1 MPRMVVETNMNIR
14 ASLRTV
20 APPVALMAAAAAACG
35 SERVTAGGDR
45 PAPPAADGVVV
56 QVLVEGGFLPAE
68 VALGAVPAVTV
79 LRDGTVISAA
89 AVPAIYPG
97 PAITPLQAVKV
108 DGATVDRLVDRARSL
123 GLLEGPLE
131 FGRPSV
137 ADAPD
142 TTVTITAGGTTHRH
156 VANALGSGDDG
167 AAGAGSGL
175 TETEVA
181 NRRALSTFV
190 AATQN
195 LPPGER
201 AWVPSAVAVYGLGPY
216 SAEPELP
223 QNEVEWPLAEPPA
236 VGDQSCTL
244 VVGDEVTVLLDVL
257 SRASA
262 RTPWLVDGTRQ
273 ALAFRPVVPGQSGCE
288 G

>member
-1 MPRMVVETNMNIR
+1 M
-14 ASLRTV
+14 
-20 APPVALMAAAAAACG
+20 
-35 SERVTAGGDR
+35 
-45 PAPPAADGVVV
+45 
-56 QVLVEGGFLPAE
+56 QVLVDGGFVPAE
-68 VALGAVPAVTV
+68 AAVGAVPSVTV
-79 LRDGTVISAA
+79 LADGTVISAA

-97 PAITPLQAVKV
+97 PAITPLESTKV
-108 DGATVDRLVDRARSL
+108 DGATVERLVDRARSL

-131 FGRPSV
+131 FGQPSV

-156 VANALGSGDDG
+156 AANALGIDGDDG
-167 AAGAGSGL
+167 VGARSGL

-201 AWVPSAVAVYGLGPY
+201 AWVPTSVAVYGLGPY
-216 SAEPELP
+216 SADPEQP
-223 QNEVEWPLAEPPA
+223 QNEVEWPLTAPPA
-236 VGDQSCTL
+236 VGDQSCT
-244 VVGDEVTVLLDVL
+244 VVEGDEVTVLLDVL
-257 SRASA
+257 TQASA

-273 ALAFRPVVPGQSGCE
+273 SLAFRPIVPGQPGCPNVPVK
-288 G
+288 